1 MLGSSSEDSSSI
13 QEACGNSVGR
23 SVPSGTIANL
33 TGLMEENTSHGRQWK
48 KGDEENKPQNK
59 SPGLGGN
66 RDFTKRKLP
75 FILSNVSATTSSL
88 KESEAPT
95 LSRPFCMV
103 LI

>member
-1 MLGSSSEDSSSI
+1 MSKEMKADAGI
-13 QEACGNSVGR
+13 IFRRFQFNPG
-23 SVPSGTIANL
+23 
-33 TGLMEENTSHGRQWK
+33 GLWK
-48 KGDEENKPQNK
+48 QCWKPQNK